1 MSRTVRFALLAVVA
15 VIAGLGAYRLGVA
28 ARPAPELAGT
38 ELQQPVAIS
47 GLSLVDAHGDEVDLA
62 ADFEGGLTLVFFG
75 YTRCPDVCPLTMAQ
89 LSQIYE
95 ENDTPDDVEVVMVTV
110 DPEYDTPAVLGDYV
124 RRFHPDFKGLT
135 GSNQQVATAARAFF
149 VGYAGVAANRE
160 LLHTDVVAVLDRQG
174 RLRRIYSTSD
184 VPRLMVDLPRLR
196 SSL

>member
-1 MSRTVRFALLAVVA
+1 M
-15 VIAGLGAYRLGVA
+15 IAGFGAYRLGVA